1 MATAIEALDT
11 YPAATKLPHTDKV
24 LTPTDTS
31 YSIPIGVHDG
41 TETVSIQTE
50 SMKIVTPNTSVQSIE
65 PDDPDKFLSIVRVNG
80 VSVSGYKI
88 FRGTITPNG
97 GQTISVSGFNFT
109 AKGMV
114 VVNTGTSNSSAIT
127 NGQAS
132 TAPYSLTDY
141 YAAFFSLGR
150 VWPRNNSITS
160 YSLGYNTA
168 SITCA
173 SGSAVCNGSYRYLV
187 WGT

>member
-1 MATAIEALDT
+1 MAIEALDT

-24 LTPTDTS
+24 LTPIDTS
-31 YSIPIGVHDG
+31 YSVPVGVHDG

-50 SMKIVTPNTSVQSIE
+50 SMKTVTPNTSVQSIE
-65 PDDPDKFLSIVRVNG
+65 PDDPDKFLGIVRVNG
-80 VSVSGYKI
+80 VSARGYKV

-97 GQTISVSGFNFT
+97 GTTISVSGFNFT

-132 TAPYSLTDY
+132 TAPYSLTNY
-141 YAAFFSLGR
+141 YAAHLSIGR
-150 VWPRNNSITS
+150 VWPRSNAISS
-160 YSLGYNTA
+160 YSFGYNVA
-168 SITCA
+168 SITCD